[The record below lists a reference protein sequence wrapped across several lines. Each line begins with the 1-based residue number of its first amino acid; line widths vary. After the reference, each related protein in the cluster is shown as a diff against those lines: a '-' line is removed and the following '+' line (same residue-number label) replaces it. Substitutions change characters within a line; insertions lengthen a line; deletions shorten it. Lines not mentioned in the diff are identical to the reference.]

1 MLFFTAKEKL
11 RDLQAST
18 LHTAITNALDES
30 RNWARARVA
39 NGHEVS
45 NSLKS
50 SMFCTKVGK
59 HLDDLVGEDVTR
71 RQIVVTETGGREA
84 GEWLLDIVW
93 IEDENRSAA
102 GSSGSM
108 PRRIRCALECE
119 SSTNGQEFFKDL
131 AKLLNIRS
139 RTKIFLGGLN
149 QVRANFAKGYMKK
162 RLDEAARYISEC
174 EGNRKDT
181 DWYIGFWP
189 SPTGTQTTSLWDSLD
204 ESSHAHLAI
213 AYVFQYDPDVAEF
226 VPYIAQKAAIEQ

>member
-1 MLFFTAKEKL
+1 M
-11 RDLQAST
+11 DLQASM
-18 LHTAITNALDES
+18 LHPAIRNALDES
-30 RNWARARVA
+30 RNWAHARVA
-39 NGHEVS
+39 NGREVS

-50 SMFCTKVGK
+50 SMFCTKVGE
-59 HLDDLVGEDVTR
+59 HLYDHVGRDSTK
-71 RQIVVTETGGREA
+71 RQIVVTETGERAA

-93 IEDENRSAA
+93 TEDEIRSAK
-102 GSSGSM
+102 GPKGSM

-119 SSTNGQEFFKDL
+119 SSTNGQEFFKDF

-149 QVRANFAKGYMKK
+149 QVKENFAKAYMDK
-162 RLDEAARYISEC
+162 RVNEAARYVSEC

-204 ESSHAHLAI
+204 KPSHAHLAI
-213 AYVFQYDPDVAEF
+213 PYVFQYDPDVAGF
-226 VPYIAQKAAIEQ
+226 VPYIAQEAAIEQ